1 MIPRLGSHPLT
12 LRITTIVLALLALG
26 LLLLFSASAALG
38 EKRWNSE
45 FYFVS
50 RQAMAVAVGLGVA
63 FLLSRVDYRIW
74 NGLGWPV
81 LTGQAILL
89 LATYVDGLGWHAQGA
104 QRWLRLGPLAFQP
117 SEMTRITVPLFLA
130 QLLARWPVASTVSGL
145 GRRWAAGLAMLGF
158 VFLLVF
164 FQPDFG
170 TTVLLATTTLALFF
184 VAGARVTY
192 VGIAGVVAVAA
203 ALLAMWHTD
212 YRRRRLLA
220 FLNPW
225 SDPQGN
231 GFQTIQSFLAF
242 HSGGLAGTG
251 LGNGNAKL
259 FFLPEI
265 HTDFIFSLVGEE
277 TGFVGAVFLLALYGF
292 LAFWMFRVA
301 FAVRDPF
308 ASYLALGLALTLT
321 LPVVINVGGVV
332 GLLPVKGMA
341 LPFLSWGR
349 SAMVVN
355 LAAIGMLLSVVSA
368 AESPAGEK
376 KP

>member
-1 MIPRLGSHPLT
+1 
-12 LRITTIVLALLALG
+12 
-26 LLLLFSASAALG
+26 
-38 EKRWNSE
+38 
-45 FYFVS
+45 
-50 RQAMAVAVGLGVA
+50 
-63 FLLSRVDYRIW
+63 
-74 NGLGWPV
+74 
-81 LTGQAILL
+81 

-117 SEMTRITVPLFLA
+117 SELARITIPLFVA
-130 QLLARWPVASTVSGL
+130 QLLARYPARGAPPGST
-145 GRRWAAGLAMLGF
+145 GRRWGAGLAMVGVVL
-158 VFLLVF
+158 LLVLR
-164 FQPDFG
+164 QPDLG

-192 VGIAGVVAVAA
+192 VGIAGVVAVAG
-203 ALLAMWHTD
+203 ALLAMWHSD

-225 SDPQGN
+225 SDPQGS

-242 HSGGLAGTG
+242 HSGGLTGTG
-251 LGNGNAKL
+251 LGNGNGKL

-277 TGFVGAVFLLALYGF
+277 TGFLGAAVLLVLYLM

-341 LPFLSWGR
+341 LPFVSWGR

-355 LAAIGMLLSVVSA
+355 LAAIGILLSVVSA
-368 AESPAGEK
+368 AEAPTSVEK
-376 KP
+376 KK